1 MPTEQEA
8 TVLTLLEKVQCS
20 LNVKPAPEGLYGV
33 FCEPKGHMHDPRW
46 VSSEPKPY
54 EAAVSEADFMNR
66 SNHSWHY
73 YAKPIR

>member
-1 MPTEQEA
+1 MI
-8 TVLTLLEKVQCS
+8 TLLEGVQRR
-20 LNVKPAPEGLYGV
+20 LEVKPAPDGLYGV

-46 VSSEPKPY
+46 VSSNPKSY
-54 EAAVSEADFMNR
+54 EAAVAEADFMNR